1 MHADSPRSMEQMDQA
16 YGYILYRTKIYADA
30 KNVAG
35 DAALLQFDAL
45 HSYARV
51 YVDGQLQGVMDR
63 RMGQTQLRIAAH
75 AGQRLDLL
83 VENSGR
89 INFTTKIRGERA
101 GIVGDVRLDGR
112 VLRDWEIVP
121 LPLDQPPDSYGE
133 QVCAGPC
140 FYRGT
145 LQVSDPGDTYL
156 NTSSLGKGVVW
167 VNGHLLGRF
176 WNIGPMGSLFLPG
189 AWLHSGN
196 NDITVMDLDGGPPV
210 SLSADDHPT
219 YLIPKTASKSGPTP

>member
-1 MHADSPRSMEQMDQA
+1 
-16 YGYILYRTKIYADA
+16 
-30 KNVAG
+30 
-35 DAALLQFDAL
+35 
-45 HSYARV
+45 V
-51 YVDGQLQGVMDR
+51 YLDGQLQGVMDR
-63 RMGQTQLRIAAH
+63 RMGETQMRIAAH
-75 AGQRLDLL
+75 PGQRLDLL

-89 INFTTKIRGERA
+89 INFTTRIRGERA

-112 VLRDWEIVP
+112 VLRGWEMVP
-121 LPLDQPPDSYGE
+121 LPLDQSPTDNYSE
-133 QVCAGPC
+133 QGCAGTC

-145 LQVSDPGDTYL
+145 FLASAPGDTYL

-189 AWLHSGN
+189 AWLHPGAN
-196 NDITVMDLDGGPPV
+196 EITVMDLDGGPTA

-219 YLIPKTASKSGPTP
+219 YLVPKKVPQSSRTP